1 MDNLNFFLK
10 YSLLFLILMIFL
22 SCEEDFQDFPT
33 ISYNPC
39 EIEDVSIN
47 PNFITDF
54 ECQSNFILNNVE
66 TVRNPSETPLNTS
79 NFVGLYTDT
88 QEPTDFIEIDY
99 GSPIDLSTNTVFK
112 IKVKTEISGELR
124 VMLDGGS
131 SEAVIQSQNV
141 HGDNGWGIYIFD
153 FSWRQNEN
161 HTKLKVFLIMVL
173 K

>member
-79 NFVGLYTDT
+79 NFVGLYTT
-88 QEPTDFIEIDY
+88 ELKFKGKDY
-99 GSPIDLSTNTVFK
+99 
-112 IKVKTEISGELR
+112 
-124 VMLDGGS
+124 
-131 SEAVIQSQNV
+131 
-141 HGDNGWGIYIFD
+141 
-153 FSWRQNEN
+153 
-161 HTKLKVFLIMVL
+161 LIMSRSFFSRCL
-173 K
+173 LF